1 MTIERTRMSKED
13 RRDQIL
19 TSALNVFV
27 ERGYNGATTAEIAK
41 EANIS
46 EVTLFRHFESKK
58 EIFTSSIE
66 PIVLTTLKE
75 SITASKELS
84 KMEQLEFILTERI
97 KLVSKNRKVILLLLM
112 ESQINSEL
120 GEMNYINKIST
131 LLEDT
136 LSELGIKVRDDKL
149 TMRLLMGGIL
159 SFLYLPEDN
168 EETIR
173 EYVKKVMNL
182 IHSK

>member
-1 MTIERTRMSKED
+1 
-13 RRDQIL
+13 
-19 TSALNVFV
+19 
-27 ERGYNGATTAEIAK
+27 
-41 EANIS
+41 
-46 EVTLFRHFESKK
+46 
-58 EIFTSSIE
+58 
-66 PIVLTTLKE
+66 
-75 SITASKELS
+75 
-84 KMEQLEFILTERI
+84 
-97 KLVSKNRKVILLLLM
+97 
-112 ESQINSEL
+112 
-120 GEMNYINKIST
+120 MNYINKIST